1 VRTRAYDG
9 RVTLREHQP
18 EAMAALDAAYARA
31 AQVVDPALIRVAQAH
46 VDHLVADG
54 PIPPPASD
62 EREADVAAVIDQMLI
77 DVARV
82 DEHIVSRADRHFGPG
97 GLADLV
103 MASYILEARTRLRV
117 AGSRLLGAG
126 T

>member
-31 AQVVDPALIRVAQAH
+31 AQVVDPTLLTLAQAH
-46 VDHLVADG
+46 IDFLVADG
-54 PIPPPASD
+54 PVPPSALE

-82 DEHIVSRADRHFGPG
+82 DEDTVGRADRHFGPG